1 MALMNF
7 WVKREILDLLTIK
20 KITNTCILIAMIVQ
34 DNNYCFLERTIT
46 GT

>member
-20 KITNTCILIAMIVQ
+20 KITNILIGMIMQ